1 MAIDYTGMFTG
12 ERPNPSAGVAGMP
25 RDLLGQTLQGIDQ
38 GEQRSRQALG
48 QMMGKDLRSPAD
60 QAREQLS
67 QVDIKS
73 VNTPEGLLKL
83 AELQQATGNIGAAAT
98 LASQANTLKT
108 DQENIKS
115 LTQAKIK
122 NRDSLAKAVQ
132 KSNPELASL
141 IRSEAGTGSNEA
153 LKAGL
158 EVVSPSS
165 SSNPF
170 SKGLTLT
177 MVDGEGNA
185 YTMTNSFNKSSGN
198 MENKYAPIGNAPTYR
213 GQALT
218 TTGGEF
224 NMTPAGEAARQGTLK
239 GLTEEAKAYAS
250 NRILA
255 LDGLPNLQS
264 SKSDILRAQEMLK
277 NINTGGPINLVEM
290 GLDKFFGKTSAD
302 KAELEYTL
310 GLNLFTS
317 LKPLF
322 GGIISDTER
331 TAVQEISAGLY
342 RGNPANAGIIRK
354 MLKTLNDGILKAELY
369 KNNDNPN
376 DFARA
381 LDGMFKVPEAAPV
394 STAGEVIDISA
405 LPIK

>member
-122 NRDSLAKAVQ
+122 NRDSLAKAVER
-132 KSNPELASL
+132 SNPELASL

-158 EVVSPSS
+158 EVISPSS

-198 MENKYAPIGNAPTYR
+198 MENKYAPIGNAPTYN

-224 NMTPAGEAARQGTLK
+224 NMTPEGEAVRQGTLK
-239 GLTEEAKAYAS
+239 GLTEEAKAYAH

-255 LDGLPNLQS
+255 LDGLPNLKS

-277 NINTGGPINLVEM
+277 NITTGGPINLVDM

-342 RGNPANAGIIRK
+342 RGNPANEGIIRQ

-369 KNNDNPN
+369 KNSDNPN
-376 DFARA
+376 DFATA
-381 LDGMFKVPEAAPV
+381 LDGMFRVPEAAPV
-394 STAGEVIDISA
+394 STGGEVIDISTLA
-405 LPIK
+405 P